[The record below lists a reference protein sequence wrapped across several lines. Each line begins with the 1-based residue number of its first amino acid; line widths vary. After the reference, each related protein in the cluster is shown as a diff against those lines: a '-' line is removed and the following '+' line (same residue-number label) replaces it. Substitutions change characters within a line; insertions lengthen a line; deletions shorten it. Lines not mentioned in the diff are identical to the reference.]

1 MGSTPE
7 ENFYRVAHL
16 ILDEIP
22 IQLRKYF
29 KSEWNAKYPQAPW
42 DDSLN
47 SGQLFLQRKGN
58 IKDKTIINRIQNGDS
73 NEWDGTTLFA
83 VLLFSGHNLLADPN
97 ARTCIDD
104 LRQLRSKC
112 YAHLDSSKI
121 EDPDYQQIIQDVKNT
136 FMKMKWSVT
145 EIIVIET
152 KILTTHDVQK
162 LLNDM
167 LQERANNKQLE
178 NELNLIEEDVE
189 QLKKNSS
196 ELKEESGFI
205 TMLFVFVI
213 SDSLVN

>member
-42 DDSLN
+42 GDSLN

-83 VLLFSGHNLLADPN
+83 VLLFSGHNLFADPN

-104 LRQLRSKC
+104 LRQLRNKC
-112 YAHLDSSKI
+112 YAHLDSAKI

-145 EIIVIET
+145 KIIVIET

-167 LQERANNKQLE
+167 LQEGAYNKQLE
-178 NELNLIEEDVE
+178 NELNLIKDVE